1 LAFFVYILESVATG
15 QRYVGQTKDL
25 DRRLFEHNSRE
36 HNLCKYT
43 SRHSGPWELIHS
55 ERYAT
60 RSEAMGREKWLKSGV
75 GRRWIDEHI
84 GRASPP
90 QAD

>member
-1 LAFFVYILESVATG
+1 MAFFVYILESVATG
-15 QRYVGQTKDL
+15 RRYVGQTEDL
-25 DRRLFEHNSRE
+25 DRRLSEHNCRE
-36 HNLCKYT
+36 HNPCKYT
-43 SRHSGPWELIHS
+43 SRHPGPWKLIHS

-60 RSEAMGREKWLKSGV
+60 RAEAMRRERWLKSGM
-75 GRRWIDEHI
+75 GRDWIDAKV